1 MFQIRRNDNK
11 NHTIIE
17 ETRAKKERHFIKSE
31 RIQKLI
37 PVLNRYSLLFHV
49 LLACGVCF
57 AIEWISRHSFLSACS
72 FVIDRN
78 LVFLY
83 NSLIVFASLMLVYTV
98 KRRALLRTVI
108 SVLWLF
114 LGTINGCILAKRV
127 SPFSFTDIK
136 MVGDLFTMQSNYFP
150 QVRQRWSLSV
160 LQRWLHFSY
169 SFGSKDRSFREGPI
183 VCLGFWRLSL

>member
-1 MFQIRRNDNK
+1 M
-11 NHTIIE
+11 
-17 ETRAKKERHFIKSE
+17 
-31 RIQKLI
+31 QKLI

-108 SVLWLF
+108 SVLWLKVEF
-114 LGTINGCILAKRV
+114 QMIDLIGFVFVLSTVFIV
-127 SPFSFTDIK
+127 SLNQK
-136 MVGDLFTMQSNYFP
+136 
-150 QVRQRWSLSV
+150 
-160 LQRWLHFSY
+160 
-169 SFGSKDRSFREGPI
+169 KDQTS
-183 VCLGFWRLSL
+183 

>member
-17 ETRAKKERHFIKSE
+17 ETCAKKERHFIKSE

-72 FVIDRN
+72 FVIDRY

-108 SVLWLF
+108 SVLWLKVEF
-114 LGTINGCILAKRV
+114 QMIDLIGFVFVLSTVFIV
-127 SPFSFTDIK
+127 SLNQK
-136 MVGDLFTMQSNYFP
+136 
-150 QVRQRWSLSV
+150 
-160 LQRWLHFSY
+160 
-169 SFGSKDRSFREGPI
+169 KDQNS
-183 VCLGFWRLSL
+183 